1 MRRVETMTGRKR
13 QPALSNSEPPRGQ
26 PLQRVGPANRRRQW
40 ALLGKPDGRGGFSLK
55 RRYGAQAGRTDQTT
69 CADPDS
75 RRVAIKVGS
84 PQGVCYNSPAE
95 SARSENGARCSPV
108 PTRRCFD
115 QKQVGRGAG
124 RVEGRA

>member
-13 QPALSNSEPPRGQ
+13 EPALSNSEPPRGGL
-26 PLQRVGPANRRRQW
+26 PRGAAPDNGRRQW

-84 PQGVCYNSPAE
+84 P
-95 SARSENGARCSPV
+95 
-108 PTRRCFD
+108 
-115 QKQVGRGAG
+115 
-124 RVEGRA
+124 